1 MKTYS
6 LLAGAMLLL
15 LGGCQSAPAQTAAK
29 PAYMQ
34 IFYEGANWM
43 AGRPLLHYSPAFQGK
58 SDELVSEPDS
68 TKRLSPGALL
78 FDEPSGQGV
87 ATTATSV
94 QAVSGSNGQQTNY
107 VQGSDGEMRA
117 QTPADLRQERAREK
131 ANFNRQ
137 LNLLA
142 ARNTLART
150 TLTNALNTAA
160 AEGWEV
166 VQLGR
171 WGEKDGL
178 VYLLRRQQ

>member
-1 MKTYS
+1 V
-6 LLAGAMLLL
+6 
-15 LGGCQSAPAQTAAK
+15 AK

-34 IFYEGANWM
+34 IFYEGANWL

-78 FDEPSGQGV
+78 FDELSEQGM
-87 ATTATSV
+87 ATKLTGV
-94 QAVSGSNGQQTNY
+94 QTIVSSSNGEQTHY
-107 VQGSDGEMRA
+107 VQGTDGEMRA

-131 ANFNRQ
+131 ANFNRH

-142 ARNTLART
+142 ARSTLART
-150 TLTNALNTAA
+150 TLTTALNTAA

-166 VQLGR
+166 VQLAR